1 MYSMEIINETI
12 EIIDNK
18 RMIITEFSNGEII
31 ITEENNT

>member
-1 MYSMEIINETI
+1 MEIINETI